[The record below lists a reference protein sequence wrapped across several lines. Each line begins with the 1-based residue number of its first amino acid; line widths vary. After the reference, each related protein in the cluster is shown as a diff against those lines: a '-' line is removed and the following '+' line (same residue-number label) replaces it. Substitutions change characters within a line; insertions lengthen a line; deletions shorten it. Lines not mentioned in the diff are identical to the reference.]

1 MGIRKLVNW
10 INDNYNPGEIFIS
23 ENGWTNGN
31 LGYNDTDRIEYLNVP
46 TNLIKLLTY
55 YNQIFLQGY
64 LQNILDA
71 IHLDNVPVTHYTVWS
86 VVDTFEWGSGY
97 T

>member
-1 MGIRKLVNW
+1 MTNLKVGGIVAWPMGIRKLVNW

-46 TNLIKLLTY
+46 KRI
-55 YNQIFLQGY
+55 
-64 LQNILDA
+64 
-71 IHLDNVPVTHYTVWS
+71 
-86 VVDTFEWGSGY
+86 
-97 T
+97 